1 MSMTTAC
8 GRPKQ
13 AHFYGFSLLAYLA
26 DNERNKFWYNYVS
39 RYTVSGMCWLRFE
52 KIPYMI
58 KGLGVKPPHQSL
70 KLRLWLWSTWLN
82 DRLLQRRTK
91 HTHARTHA
99 HTPARSGDRII
110 SVVGAYWTVKK
121 QHSASQTQSKWARLR
136 DSTSRQVCAATT
148 ETKR

>member
-52 KIPYMI
+52 KYRTWSRVWGLSPPPPVPETSTMAMI
-58 KGLGVKPPHQSL
+58 DLTQWPFITTTHL
-70 KLRLWLWSTWLN
+70 T
-82 DRLLQRRTK
+82 
-91 HTHARTHA
+91 HTHT

-121 QHSASQTQSKWARLR
+121 QLSASQTRSTWARLR